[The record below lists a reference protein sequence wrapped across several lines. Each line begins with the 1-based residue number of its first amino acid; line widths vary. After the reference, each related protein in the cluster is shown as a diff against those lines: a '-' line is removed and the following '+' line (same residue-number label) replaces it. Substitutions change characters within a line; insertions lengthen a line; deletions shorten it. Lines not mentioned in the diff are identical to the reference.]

1 MSFEENPWEKGNETQ
16 SEVRNMADIA
26 INVESLGKNFRIYEK
41 PHHRLLQGLLRKRKY
56 YRDFWALHDINL
68 QISRGETVGIVGR
81 NGSGKSTLLQIICG
95 TLAPTTG
102 SINVDGRIA
111 ALLELGA
118 GFNPEFTGRENAF
131 LNASILGLT
140 AGEIEDRFESIEDF
154 AEIGE
159 FMEQPVKTYSSGMFV
174 RLAFATAIHVDPKI
188 LVVDEALAVG
198 DARFQA
204 KCLNAIRKM
213 KNDGVTILFVSH
225 DVGSVRTLCD
235 RSVWLDKGR
244 LRMVGDV
251 FPVTAQYTQFLFE
264 DEETV
269 DTKQYDEALTVPEE
283 ESNNGEV
290 DVGPADRDEARPIN
304 HWGTHIGAITYA
316 GIHDSEGN
324 RKDVFIN
331 REMLTVKVR
340 FRAPNHAPRD
350 TLSVAF
356 SIKNLKGND
365 LIVSTTWDDKICRF
379 DSDRDEF
386 EVDFEF
392 ENCLNSGKYLLVAAL
407 EDRAGV
413 TIQYYEYVE
422 GAQYFSTLFETEY
435 CGVFLPRVSQRMR
448 GEYGNFVSM
457 EKMGTGISQ

>member
-1 MSFEENPWEKGNETQ
+1 LKSDGREGKMKVQ
-16 SEVRNMADIA
+16 SGVRNMADIA
-26 INVESLGKNFRIYEK
+26 INVENLGKNFRIYEK
-41 PHHRLLQGLLRKRKY
+41 PHHRLLQGLLRTRKY
-56 YRDFWALHDINL
+56 YRDFWALHEINL

-81 NGSGKSTLLQIICG
+81 NGSGKSTLLQIVCG

-102 SINVDGRIA
+102 SISVNGRIA

-140 AGEIEDRFESIEDF
+140 ANEIEDRFESIEAF

-174 RLAFATAIHVDPKI
+174 RLAFATAIHVEPKI

-235 RSVWLDKGR
+235 RSVWLDRGR
-244 LRMVGDV
+244 LRMEGDV

-264 DEETV
+264 DEESAEV
-269 DTKQYDEALTVPEE
+269 KQGSEIVSVLED
-283 ESNNGEV
+283 ESNDMGEGSIV
-290 DVGPADRDEARPIN
+290 PMEEARPIN

-324 RKDVFIN
+324 RKDVFVN
-331 REMLTVKVR
+331 REILTVKIKIRVPR
-340 FRAPNHAPRD
+340 TVPRD

-356 SIKNLKGND
+356 SIKNIKGND
-365 LIVSTTWDDKICRF
+365 LIVSTTWDDKVCRF
-379 DSDRDEF
+379 DYLKDEF

-392 ENCLNSGKYLLVAAL
+392 ENCLNTGKYLLVAAL

-413 TIQYYEYVE
+413 SIQYYEYVE
-422 GAQYFSTLFETEY
+422 GVQYFSTLFETEY
-435 CGVFLPRVSQRMR
+435 FGVFLPHVSQRML
-448 GEYGNFVSM
+448 GEHGNSVKM
-457 EKMGTGISQ
+457 ENMESGMSQ